1 MKKMKKTIL
10 LSFMLLQTVL
20 LSAQDKV
27 QIRPTSASPAAS
39 FEQEVGSAIIKVAYS
54 RPLVRGRQIFGALV
68 PFDKLW
74 RTGASDCTVVTTSED
89 ISFGNN
95 VLKAGSYSIF
105 SIPSINEWTII
116 VNTDTTLH
124 GETGYDE
131 KKDVIRFKVPI
142 EKSPS
147 FYETFTIELNDI
159 NSKGEALLKILWE
172 NTMVKI
178 PIKSKEDD
186 TLMALIDQHL
196 IKGKT
201 QDAALL
207 FQAANYYYST
217 KREYKQAIDWLVEA
231 EKLNPD
237 NFYYPN
243 LRQKI
248 ASELKDYATAIEA
261 AKKALALAE
270 KGKMKGAGE
279 TLKKRIADWELILKK
294 SK

>member
-1 MKKMKKTIL
+1 MKKTIL
-10 LSFMLLQTVL
+10 TGLIILQSLL

-27 QIRPTSASPAAS
+27 QIRVTSASPAAS
-39 FEQEVGSAIIKVAYS
+39 FEQEVGSGKIKITYS
-54 RPLVRGRQIFGALV
+54 RPLVRGRKIFGELV

-74 RTGASDCTVVTTSED
+74 RTGASDCTVITTSED

-105 SIPSINEWTII
+105 SIPSINEWSII
-116 VNTDTTLH
+116 VNSDTTLH

-131 KKDVIRFKVPI
+131 KKDIMRFKVPL
-142 EKSPS
+142 EKSPN

-159 NSKGEALLKILWE
+159 NSKGEAFLKILWE

-178 PIKSKEDD
+178 PVKSKEDD
-186 TLMALIDQHL
+186 TIVALIDQHI

-201 QDAALL
+201 QDANLL

-217 KREYKQAIDWLVEA
+217 NRDYKQAIIWLLEA
-231 EKLNPD
+231 EKINPQ

-243 LRQKI
+243 LRQKL
-248 ASELKDYATAIEA
+248 ASENKDYTIAIEA
-261 AKKALALAE
+261 AKRAISIADKE
-270 KGKMKGAGE
+270 KMKKTIDSLNNKISDWE
-279 TLKKRIADWELILKK
+279 ILLKK
-294 SK
+294 

>member
-1 MKKMKKTIL
+1 MKKIFLFPLIIL
-10 LSFMLLQTVL
+10 QSVFI
-20 LSAQDKV
+20 SAQNKV
-27 QIRPTSASPAAS
+27 QIRITSASPAAS
-39 FEQEVGSAIIKVAYS
+39 FEQEVGSAKIKITYS
-54 RPLVRGRQIFGALV
+54 RPLVRGRKIFGELV

-74 RTGASDCTVVTTSED
+74 RTGASDCTVITTSED

-105 SIPSINEWTII
+105 SIPSINDWTII
-116 VNTDTTLH
+116 VNSDTTLH

-131 KKDVIRFKVPI
+131 KKDIMRFKVPL
-142 EKSPS
+142 EKSHN
-147 FYETFTIELNDI
+147 FYETFTIDLNDI
-159 NSKGEALLKILWE
+159 NSKSEAFLKILWE

-178 PIKSKEDD
+178 PVKSKEDD
-186 TLMALIDQHL
+186 TLIALIEQHI

-201 QDAALL
+201 QDDSLL

-217 KREYKQAIDWLVEA
+217 NRDYRQAIMWIEEA
-231 EKLNPD
+231 EKLNPE

-248 ASELKDYATAIEA
+248 ASESKDYINAIDA

-270 KGKMKGAGE
+270 KEKMKSTIEMLKEKINNWE
-279 TLKKRIADWELILKK
+279 TLLKK
-294 SK
+294 

>member
-1 MKKMKKTIL
+1 MKKTIL
-10 LSFMLLQTVL
+10 TGLIILQSLL

-27 QIRPTSASPAAS
+27 QIRVTSASPAAS
-39 FEQEVGSAIIKVAYS
+39 FEQEVGSGKIKITYS
-54 RPLVRGRQIFGALV
+54 RPLVRGRKIFGELV

-74 RTGASDCTVVTTSED
+74 RTGASDCTVITTSED

-116 VNTDTTLH
+116 VNSDTTLH

-131 KKDVIRFKVPI
+131 KKDIMRFKVPL
-142 EKSPS
+142 EKSPN

-159 NSKGEALLKILWE
+159 NSKGEAFLKILWE

-178 PIKSKEDD
+178 PVKSKEDD
-186 TLMALIDQHL
+186 TIVALIDQHI

-201 QDAALL
+201 QDANLL

-217 KREYKQAIDWLVEA
+217 NRDYKQAIIWLLEA
-231 EKLNPD
+231 EKINPQ

-243 LRQKI
+243 LRQKL
-248 ASELKDYATAIEA
+248 ASENKDYTIAIEA
-261 AKKALALAE
+261 AKRAISIADKE
-270 KGKMKGAGE
+270 KMKKTIDSLNNKISDWE
-279 TLKKRIADWELILKK
+279 ILLKKL
-294 SK
+294 

>member
-1 MKKMKKTIL
+1 MKKTIL
-10 LSFMLLQTVL
+10 TGLIILQSLL

-27 QIRPTSASPAAS
+27 QIRVTSASPAAS
-39 FEQEVGSAIIKVAYS
+39 FEQEVGSGKIKITYS
-54 RPLVRGRQIFGALV
+54 RPLVRGRKIFGELV

-74 RTGASDCTVVTTSED
+74 RTGASDCTVITTSED

-116 VNTDTTLH
+116 VNSDTTLH

-131 KKDVIRFKVPI
+131 KKDIMRFKVPL
-142 EKSPS
+142 EKSPN

-159 NSKGEALLKILWE
+159 NSKGEAFLKILWE

-178 PIKSKEDD
+178 PVKSKEDD
-186 TLMALIDQHL
+186 TIVALIDQNI

-201 QDAALL
+201 QDANLL

-217 KREYKQAIDWLVEA
+217 NRDYKQAIIWLLEA
-231 EKLNPD
+231 EKINPQ

-243 LRQKI
+243 LRQKL
-248 ASELKDYATAIEA
+248 ASELKDYTKAIEA
-261 AKKALALAE
+261 AKRAISIADKE
-270 KGKMKGAGE
+270 KMKKTIDSLNNKISDWE
-279 TLKKRIADWELILKK
+279 ILLKK
-294 SK
+294 

>member
-1 MKKMKKTIL
+1 MKKIFLFPLIIL
-10 LSFMLLQTVL
+10 QSVFI
-20 LSAQDKV
+20 SAQNKV
-27 QIRPTSASPAAS
+27 QIRITSASPAAS
-39 FEQEVGSAIIKVAYS
+39 FEQEVGSAKIKITYS
-54 RPLVRGRQIFGALV
+54 RPLVRGRKIFGELV

-74 RTGASDCTVVTTSED
+74 RTGASDCTVITTSED

-116 VNTDTTLH
+116 VNSDTTLH

-131 KKDVIRFKVPI
+131 KKDIMRFKVPL
-142 EKSPS
+142 EKSPN

-159 NSKGEALLKILWE
+159 NSKGEAFLKILWE

-178 PIKSKEDD
+178 PLKSKEDD
-186 TLMALIDQHL
+186 TIVALIDQHI

-201 QDAALL
+201 QDANLL

-217 KREYKQAIDWLVEA
+217 NRDYKQAIIWLLEA
-231 EKLNPD
+231 EKINPQ

-243 LRQKI
+243 LRQKL
-248 ASELKDYATAIEA
+248 ASENKDYTIAIEA
-261 AKKALALAE
+261 AKRAISIADKE
-270 KGKMKGAGE
+270 KMKKTIDSLNNKISDWE
-279 TLKKRIADWELILKK
+279 ILLKK
-294 SK
+294 

>member
-1 MKKMKKTIL
+1 MKKTIL
-10 LSFMLLQTVL
+10 TGLIILQSLL

-27 QIRPTSASPAAS
+27 QIRVTSASPAAS
-39 FEQEVGSAIIKVAYS
+39 FEQEVGSGKIKITYS
-54 RPLVRGRQIFGALV
+54 RPLVRGRKVFGELV

-74 RTGASDCTVVTTSED
+74 RTGASDCTVITTSED

-105 SIPSINEWTII
+105 SIPSINDWTII
-116 VNTDTTLH
+116 VNSDTTLH

-131 KKDVIRFKVPI
+131 KKDIMRFKVPL
-142 EKSPS
+142 EKSPN

-159 NSKGEALLKILWE
+159 NSKGEAFLKILWE

-178 PIKSKEDD
+178 PVKSKEDD
-186 TLMALIDQHL
+186 TIVALIDQHI

-201 QDAALL
+201 QDANLL

-217 KREYKQAIDWLVEA
+217 NRDYKQAIIWLLEA
-231 EKLNPD
+231 EKINPQ

-243 LRQKI
+243 LRQKL
-248 ASELKDYATAIEA
+248 ASENKDYTIAIEA
-261 AKKALALAE
+261 AKRAISIADKE
-270 KGKMKGAGE
+270 KMKKTIDSLNNKISDWE
-279 TLKKRIADWELILKK
+279 ILLKK
-294 SK
+294 

>member
-1 MKKMKKTIL
+1 MKKTIL
-10 LSFMLLQTVL
+10 TGLIILQSLL

-27 QIRPTSASPAAS
+27 QIRVTSASPAAS
-39 FEQEVGSAIIKVAYS
+39 FEQEVGSGKIKITYS
-54 RPLVRGRQIFGALV
+54 RPLVRGRKIFGELV

-74 RTGASDCTVVTTSED
+74 RTGASDCTVITTSED

-116 VNTDTTLH
+116 VNSDTTLH

-131 KKDVIRFKVPI
+131 KKDIMRFKVPL
-142 EKSPS
+142 EKSPN

-159 NSKGEALLKILWE
+159 NSKGEAFLKILWE

-178 PIKSKEDD
+178 PVKSKEDD
-186 TLMALIDQHL
+186 TIVALIDQHI

-201 QDAALL
+201 QDANLL

-217 KREYKQAIDWLVEA
+217 NRDYKQAIIWLLEA
-231 EKLNPD
+231 EKINPQ
-237 NFYYPN
+237 NFHYPN

-248 ASELKDYATAIEA
+248 ASENKDYASAIEA
-261 AKKALALAE
+261 AKRAVSLADKE
-270 KGKMKGAGE
+270 KMKKTIE
-279 TLKKRIADWELILKK
+279 TLNNKIASWELLLKK
-294 SK
+294 

>member
-1 MKKMKKTIL
+1 MKKIFLFHLIIL
-10 LSFMLLQTVL
+10 QSVFI
-20 LSAQDKV
+20 SAQDKV
-27 QIRPTSASPAAS
+27 QIRVTSASPAAS
-39 FEQEVGSAIIKVAYS
+39 FEQEVGSGKIKITYS
-54 RPLVRGRQIFGALV
+54 RPLVRGRKIFGELV

-74 RTGASDCTVVTTSED
+74 RTGASDCTVITTSED

-116 VNTDTTLH
+116 VNSDTTLH

-131 KKDVIRFKVPI
+131 KKDIMRFKVPL
-142 EKSPS
+142 EKSPN

-159 NSKGEALLKILWE
+159 NSKGEAFLKILWE

-178 PIKSKEDD
+178 PVKSKEDD
-186 TLMALIDQHL
+186 TIVALIDQHI

-201 QDAALL
+201 QDANLL

-217 KREYKQAIDWLVEA
+217 NRDYKQAIIWLLEA
-231 EKLNPD
+231 EKINPQ

-243 LRQKI
+243 LRQKL
-248 ASELKDYATAIEA
+248 ASENKDYTIAIEA
-261 AKKALALAE
+261 AKRAISIADKE
-270 KGKMKGAGE
+270 KMKKTIDSLNNKISDWE
-279 TLKKRIADWELILKK
+279 ILLKK
-294 SK
+294 

>member
-1 MKKMKKTIL
+1 MKKTIL
-10 LSFMLLQTVL
+10 TGLIILQSLL

-27 QIRPTSASPAAS
+27 QIRVTSASPAAS
-39 FEQEVGSAIIKVAYS
+39 FEQEVGIGKIKITYS
-54 RPLVRGRQIFGALV
+54 RPLVRGRKIFGELV

-74 RTGASDCTVVTTSED
+74 RTGASDCTVITTSED
-89 ISFGNN
+89 TSFGNN

-116 VNTDTTLH
+116 VNSDTTLH

-131 KKDVIRFKVPI
+131 KKDIMRFKVPL
-142 EKSPS
+142 EKSPN

-159 NSKGEALLKILWE
+159 NSKGEAFLKILWE

-178 PIKSKEDD
+178 PVKSKEDD
-186 TLMALIDQHL
+186 TIVALIDQHI

-201 QDAALL
+201 QDANLL

-217 KREYKQAIDWLVEA
+217 NRDYKQAIIWLLEA
-231 EKLNPD
+231 EKINPQ

-243 LRQKI
+243 LRQKL
-248 ASELKDYATAIEA
+248 ASENKDYTIAIEA
-261 AKKALALAE
+261 AKRAISIADKE
-270 KGKMKGAGE
+270 KMKKTIDSLNNKISDWE
-279 TLKKRIADWELILKK
+279 ILLKK
-294 SK
+294 

>member
-1 MKKMKKTIL
+1 MKKTIL
-10 LSFMLLQTVL
+10 TGLIILQSLL

-27 QIRPTSASPAAS
+27 QIRVTSASPAAS
-39 FEQEVGSAIIKVAYS
+39 FEQEVGSGKIKITYS
-54 RPLVRGRQIFGALV
+54 RPLVRGRQIFGELV

-74 RTGASDCTVVTTSED
+74 RTGASDCTVITTSED

-116 VNTDTTLH
+116 VNSDTTLH

-131 KKDVIRFKVPI
+131 KKDIMRFKVPL
-142 EKSPS
+142 EKSPN

-159 NSKGEALLKILWE
+159 NSKGEAFLKILWE

-178 PIKSKEDD
+178 PVKSKEDD
-186 TLMALIDQHL
+186 TIVALIDQHI

-201 QDAALL
+201 QDANLL

-217 KREYKQAIDWLVEA
+217 NRDYKQAIIWLLEA
-231 EKLNPD
+231 EKINPQ

-243 LRQKI
+243 LRQKL
-248 ASELKDYATAIEA
+248 ASENKDYTIAIEA
-261 AKKALALAE
+261 AKRAISIADKE
-270 KGKMKGAGE
+270 KMKKTINSLNNKISDWE
-279 TLKKRIADWELILKK
+279 ILLKK
-294 SK
+294 

>member
-1 MKKMKKTIL
+1 MKKTIL
-10 LSFMLLQTVL
+10 TGLIILQSLL

-27 QIRPTSASPAAS
+27 QIRVTSASPAAS
-39 FEQEVGSAIIKVAYS
+39 FEQEVGSGKIKITYS
-54 RPLVRGRQIFGALV
+54 RPLVRGRKIFGELV

-74 RTGASDCTVVTTSED
+74 RTGASDCTVITTSED

-116 VNTDTTLH
+116 VNSDTTLH

-131 KKDVIRFKVPI
+131 KKDIMRFKVPL
-142 EKSPS
+142 EKSPN

-159 NSKGEALLKILWE
+159 NSKGEAFLKILWE

-178 PIKSKEDD
+178 PVKSKEDD
-186 TLMALIDQHL
+186 TIVALIDQHI

-201 QDAALL
+201 QDANLL

-217 KREYKQAIDWLVEA
+217 KRDYKQAIIWLLEA
-231 EKLNPD
+231 EKINPQ

-243 LRQKI
+243 LRHKL
-248 ASELKDYATAIEA
+248 ASENKDYTIAIEA
-261 AKKALALAE
+261 AKRAISIADKE
-270 KGKMKGAGE
+270 KMKK
-279 TLKKRIADWELILKK
+279 TIDSLNNKISDWDILLKK
-294 SK
+294 

>member
-1 MKKMKKTIL
+1 MKKIFLFPLIIL
-10 LSFMLLQTVL
+10 QSVFI
-20 LSAQDKV
+20 SAQNKV
-27 QIRPTSASPAAS
+27 QIRITSASPAAS
-39 FEQEVGSAIIKVAYS
+39 FEQEVGSAKIKITYS
-54 RPLVRGRQIFGALV
+54 RPLVRGRKIFGELV

-74 RTGASDCTVVTTSED
+74 RTGASDCTVITTSED

-116 VNTDTTLH
+116 VNSDTTLH

-131 KKDVIRFKVPI
+131 KKDIMRFKVPL
-142 EKSPS
+142 EKSPN

-159 NSKGEALLKILWE
+159 NSKGEAFLKILWE

-178 PIKSKEDD
+178 PVKSKEDD
-186 TLMALIDQHL
+186 TIVALIDQHI

-201 QDAALL
+201 QDANLL

-217 KREYKQAIDWLVEA
+217 NRDYKQAIIWLLEA
-231 EKLNPD
+231 EKINPQ

-243 LRQKI
+243 LRQKL
-248 ASELKDYATAIEA
+248 ASENKDYTIAIEA
-261 AKKALALAE
+261 AKRAISIADKE
-270 KGKMKGAGE
+270 KMKKTIDSLNNKISDWE
-279 TLKKRIADWELILKK
+279 MLLKK
-294 SK
+294 

>member
-1 MKKMKKTIL
+1 MKKTIL
-10 LSFMLLQTVL
+10 TGLIILQSLL

-27 QIRPTSASPAAS
+27 QIRVTSASPAAS
-39 FEQEVGSAIIKVAYS
+39 FEQEVGSGKIKITYS
-54 RPLVRGRQIFGALV
+54 RPLVRGRKIFGELV

-74 RTGASDCTVVTTSED
+74 RTGASDCTVITTSED

-116 VNTDTTLH
+116 VNSDTTLH

-131 KKDVIRFKVPI
+131 KKDIMRFKVPL
-142 EKSPS
+142 EKSPN

-159 NSKGEALLKILWE
+159 NSKGEAFLKILWE

-178 PIKSKEDD
+178 PLKSKEDD
-186 TLMALIDQHL
+186 TIVALIDQHI

-201 QDAALL
+201 QDANLL

-217 KREYKQAIDWLVEA
+217 NRDYKQAIIWLLEA
-231 EKLNPD
+231 EKINPQ

-243 LRQKI
+243 LRQKL
-248 ASELKDYATAIEA
+248 ASENKDYTIAIEA
-261 AKKALALAE
+261 AKRAISIADKE
-270 KGKMKGAGE
+270 KMKKTIDSLNNKISDWE
-279 TLKKRIADWELILKK
+279 ILLKK
-294 SK
+294 

>member
-1 MKKMKKTIL
+1 MKKTIL
-10 LSFMLLQTVL
+10 TGLIILQSLL

-27 QIRPTSASPAAS
+27 QIRVTSASPAAS
-39 FEQEVGSAIIKVAYS
+39 FEQEVGSGKIKITYS
-54 RPLVRGRQIFGALV
+54 RPLVRGRKIFGELV

-74 RTGASDCTVVTTSED
+74 RTGASDCTVITTSED

-116 VNTDTTLH
+116 VNSDTTLH

-131 KKDVIRFKVPI
+131 KKDIMRFKVPL
-142 EKSPS
+142 EKSPN
-147 FYETFTIELNDI
+147 FYETFTIDLNDI
-159 NSKGEALLKILWE
+159 NSKGEAFLKILWE

-178 PIKSKEDD
+178 PVKSKEDD
-186 TLMALIDQHL
+186 TIVALIDQHI

-201 QDAALL
+201 QDANLL

-217 KREYKQAIDWLVEA
+217 NRDYKQAIIWLLEA
-231 EKLNPD
+231 EKINPQ

-243 LRQKI
+243 LRQKL
-248 ASELKDYATAIEA
+248 ASENKDYTIAIEA
-261 AKKALALAE
+261 AKRAISIADKE
-270 KGKMKGAGE
+270 KMKKTIDSLNNKISDWE
-279 TLKKRIADWELILKK
+279 ILLKK
-294 SK
+294 